1 MEDTSKHTPTAA
13 KSRKKKRSNSDIAG
27 MRVEWIDE
35 LVKGCKTEADLFG
48 PDGAFTRLKGAVME
62 RLLEAEMSVHLGH
75 GKNVKPLAGQSNR
88 RNGHGLKTVHTETG
102 SVTVAVPRDREGSFE
117 PIVIPKHQRRL
128 EGFDE
133 KVLALYSRG
142 MTMRD
147 IQAHLRELY
156 GTDVSH
162 ELISE
167 ATEGVMEEMRTW
179 QSRTLD
185 SVYPIVYLDAL
196 FVSVRDGGQVKKRA
210 FYVALGVNL
219 QGERNVLGFWAA
231 ESEGAKTWLSILTE
245 LKQRGVEDIFF
256 VCCDGLTG
264 FGRAVEAAFP
274 NTVVQ
279 TCIVHLLRASMLYVA
294 WNERAAVLKALKL
307 IYTAES
313 EAAALQA
320 LDTFE
325 DVYGKKHPLIV
336 KQWRTRWSEI
346 VPFLAYP
353 QEIRRILYTT
363 NAIESLNSQLRK
375 SLRMRGPLPSDDAV
389 YKLFYLGI
397 RNAQSKWNAPPH
409 WPQALAYFAIQ
420 FEGRMPV

>member
-13 KSRKKKRSNSDIAG
+13 KSRKNKRSNSEVAG
-27 MRVEWIDE
+27 LRVEWIDE

-62 RLLEAEMSVHLGH
+62 RLLEAEMNVHLGH
-75 GKNVKPLAGQSNR
+75 GKNAKPLTGQRNR
-88 RNGHGLKTVHTETG
+88 RNGHGSKTVHTETG

-156 GTDVSH
+156 GTEVSH

-219 QGERNVLGFWAA
+219 EGHRNVLGFWAA

-274 NTVVQ
+274 KTVVQ

-313 EAAALQA
+313 EEAAKKA

-397 RNAQSKWNAPPH
+397 RNAQSKWKAPPN
-409 WPQALAYFAIQ
+409 WAQARSYFAIQ

>member
-1 MEDTSKHTPTAA
+1 MEDTSKHTPTTANNR
-13 KSRKKKRSNSDIAG
+13 KSTRSNSDIAG
-27 MRVEWIDE
+27 LRVEWIDE

-48 PDGAFTRLKGAVME
+48 PEGAFTRLKGAVME
-62 RLLEAEMSVHLGH
+62 RLLEAEMNVHLGH

-88 RNGHGLKTVHTETG
+88 RNGHSSKTVHTETG

-117 PIVIPKHQRRL
+117 PIVLPKHQRRL

-156 GTDVSH
+156 GTEVSH
-162 ELISE
+162 ELISQ
-167 ATEGVMEEMRTW
+167 ATEGVMEEMRDW
-179 QSRTLD
+179 QRRALD
-185 SVYPIVYLDAL
+185 TVYPIVYLDAL

-219 QGERNVLGFWAA
+219 QGHRNVLGFWAA

-245 LKQRGVEDIFF
+245 LKERGVEDIFF
-256 VCCDGLTG
+256 VCCDGLSG
-264 FGRAVEAAFP
+264 FGRAVETAFP
-274 NTVVQ
+274 KTVVQ
-279 TCIVHLLRASMLYVA
+279 TCIVHLLRSSMLYVA

-313 EAAALQA
+313 EAAAEKA

-346 VPFLAYP
+346 VPFLSYP
-353 QEIRRILYTT
+353 QQIRRILYTT

-375 SLRMRGPLPSDDAV
+375 CLRMRGPLPSDDAV

-397 RNAQSKWNAPPH
+397 RNAQSKWKAPPN
-409 WPQALAYFAIQ
+409 WSQALAYFAIN

>member
-13 KSRKKKRSNSDIAG
+13 KSRKNKRSNSEVAG
-27 MRVEWIDE
+27 LRVEWIDE

-62 RLLEAEMSVHLGH
+62 RLLEAEMNVHLGH
-75 GKNVKPLAGQSNR
+75 GKNAKPLTGQRNR
-88 RNGHGLKTVHTETG
+88 RNGHGFKTVHTETG

-167 ATEGVMEEMRTW
+167 ATEGVMEEMRDW
-179 QSRTLD
+179 QRRTLD
-185 SVYPIVYLDAL
+185 AVYPIVYLDAL

-219 QGERNVLGFWAA
+219 EGHRNVLGFWAA

-264 FGRAVEAAFP
+264 FGRAASRWTA
-274 NTVVQ
+274 TAQ
-279 TCIVHLLRASMLYVA
+279 TIS
-294 WNERAAVLKALKL
+294 
-307 IYTAES
+307 
-313 EAAALQA
+313 
-320 LDTFE
+320 
-325 DVYGKKHPLIV
+325 
-336 KQWRTRWSEI
+336 
-346 VPFLAYP
+346 
-353 QEIRRILYTT
+353 
-363 NAIESLNSQLRK
+363 
-375 SLRMRGPLPSDDAV
+375 
-389 YKLFYLGI
+389 
-397 RNAQSKWNAPPH
+397 PP
-409 WPQALAYFAIQ
+409 
-420 FEGRMPV
+420 

>member
-13 KSRKKKRSNSDIAG
+13 KSQKKRRSNSEVAG
-27 MRVEWIDE
+27 LRVEWIDE

-75 GKNVKPLAGQSNR
+75 GKNTKPLAGQSNR
-88 RNGHGLKTVHTETG
+88 RNGHGAKTVHTETG

-117 PIVIPKHQRRL
+117 PIVLPKHQRRL

-156 GTDVSH
+156 GTEVSH

-167 ATEGVMEEMRTW
+167 ATEGVMEEMRDW
-179 QSRTLD
+179 QRRTLD
-185 SVYPIVYLDAL
+185 AVYPIVYLDAL

-219 QGERNVLGFWAA
+219 QGHRNVLGFWAA
-231 ESEGAKTWLSILTE
+231 ETEGAKTWLSILTE

-279 TCIVHLLRASMLYVA
+279 TCIVHLLRSSMLYVA
-294 WNERAAVLKALKL
+294 YNERAVVLKALKL
-307 IYTAES
+307 IYTSES
-313 EAAALQA
+313 EEAAKKA
-320 LDTFE
+320 LDDFE
-325 DVYGKKHPLIV
+325 TEHGKRHPLIV
-336 KQWRTRWSEI
+336 KQWRARWAEI

-375 SLRMRGPLPSDDAV
+375 SLRARGPLPSDDAV

-397 RNAQSKWNAPPH
+397 RNAQSKWKAAAT

>member
-1 MEDTSKHTPTAA
+1 MEDTSKHTPATARSQKA
-13 KSRKKKRSNSDIAG
+13 KRSHSEVAG
-27 MRVEWIDE
+27 LRKEWIDE

-62 RLLEAEMSVHLGH
+62 RLLEAEMNVHLGH
-75 GKNVKPLAGQSNR
+75 AKNAKPLVGESNR
-88 RNGHGLKTVHTETG
+88 RNGHSPKTVHTALG
-102 SVTVAVPRDREGSFE
+102 SVTVAVPRDREGRFE
-117 PIVIPKHQRRL
+117 PIVIAKHQRRL
-128 EGFDE
+128 EGFDA
-133 KVLALYSRG
+133 KVLALYARG

-156 GTDVSH
+156 GTEVSH
-162 ELISE
+162 ELISA
-167 ATEGVMEEMRTW
+167 ATESVMDEMRAW

-185 SVYPIVYLDAL
+185 TVYPIVYLDAL

-210 FYVALGVNL
+210 YYVALGVNL
-219 QGERNVLGFWAA
+219 QGHRNVLGFWAA

-245 LKQRGVEDIFF
+245 LKVRGVEDIFF

-279 TCIVHLLRASMLYVA
+279 TCIVHLLRSSMLYVA
-294 WNERAAVLKALKL
+294 SKDRAAVLKALKP
-307 IYTAES
+307 IYTAEN
-313 EAAALQA
+313 EASATVA

-325 DVYGKKHPLIV
+325 KEHGQKHPTIV
-336 KQWRTRWSEI
+336 KQWRARWNEI
-346 VPFLAYP
+346 IPFLSYP
-353 QEIRRILYTT
+353 QEIRLILYTT

-375 SLRMRGPLPSDDAV
+375 TLRARGPLPNDEAV
-389 YKLFYLGI
+389 FKLFYLGI
-397 RNAQSKWNAPPH
+397 RNAQTNWKAAAS

-420 FEGRMPV
+420 FEGRMPT

>member
-1 MEDTSKHTPTAA
+1 M
-13 KSRKKKRSNSDIAG
+13 
-27 MRVEWIDE
+27 
-35 LVKGCKTEADLFG
+35 
-48 PDGAFTRLKGAVME
+48 
-62 RLLEAEMSVHLGH
+62 
-75 GKNVKPLAGQSNR
+75 
-88 RNGHGLKTVHTETG
+88 
-102 SVTVAVPRDREGSFE
+102 
-117 PIVIPKHQRRL
+117 
-128 EGFDE
+128 
-133 KVLALYSRG
+133 
-142 MTMRD
+142 
-147 IQAHLRELY
+147 
-156 GTDVSH
+156 
-162 ELISE
+162 
-167 ATEGVMEEMRTW
+167 
-179 QSRTLD
+179 
-185 SVYPIVYLDAL
+185 
-196 FVSVRDGGQVKKRA
+196 RDGGQVKKRA

-219 QGERNVLGFWAA
+219 QGHRNVLGFWAA
-231 ESEGAKTWLSILTE
+231 ESEGAKMWLSILTE

-274 NTVVQ
+274 KTVVQ
-279 TCIVHLLRASMLYVA
+279 TCIVHLLRASMLYVPY
-294 WNERAAVLKALKL
+294 NERAAVLKALKL

-313 EAAALQA
+313 EEAASNA

-353 QEIRRILYTT
+353 QEIRRIIYTT

-397 RNAQSKWNAPPH
+397 RNAQTKWKAPPH